1 MSATMNGHAM
11 SIGYGEASP
20 VGSILSIGERYCQ
33 SHLPQIPRLTR
44 QQMIRLGC
52 VFPAQSEAVKLT
64 EADYRNKDGK
74 SYPRR
79 AITAQE
85 RAEVVALYAAGNDA
99 NEIGKRL
106 KRWPVVIRKILREA
120 GIDLRARAVVS
131 KRAKALAM
139 LAAGEQPHDV
149 AWKLGIPRTTAIT
162 YKSEVRKEA
171 A

>member
-1 MSATMNGHAM
+1 MTAKINGHHM
-11 SIGYGEASP
+11 CIGYGEACTVSDT
-20 VGSILSIGERYCQ
+20 LAIGRNYCHR
-33 SHLPQIPRLTR
+33 HLGRIPTLTR
-44 QQMIRLGC
+44 EQMMRLGC
-52 VFPAQSEAVKLT
+52 VFPAQSQSSKLT
-64 EADYRNKDGK
+64 DADYRNKDGK

-85 RAEVVALYAAGNDA
+85 RAEVVSLYAAGNDA
-99 NEIGKRL
+99 KEIGKLL

-120 GIDLRARAVVS
+120 GIDLRARATVS

-149 AWKLGIPRTTAIT
+149 AWKLGIPRSTAIT
-162 YKSEVRKEA
+162 YKSEVRKDA

>member
-1 MSATMNGHAM
+1 MSCTMNGNAM
-11 SIGYGEASP
+11 SIGYGDGGTVTDTLA
-20 VGSILSIGERYCQ
+20 IGRNYCHR
-33 SHLPQIPRLTR
+33 HLGRIPTLTR
-44 QQMIRLGC
+44 EQMVRLGC
-52 VFPAQSEAVKLT
+52 VFPAPSEARQLT
-64 EADYRNKDGK
+64 EADYRNKEGER
-74 SYPRR
+74 YPRR

-85 RAEVVALYAAGNDA
+85 RAEVVALYAAGKDA
-99 NEIGKRL
+99 KEIGKRL

-120 GIDLRARAVVS
+120 GIDLRARAAVS
-131 KRAKALAM
+131 KRSQALAM

>member
-1 MSATMNGHAM
+1 MNGHAM
-11 SIGYGEASP
+11 SIGYGEAGTASDTLAIGRNYCHRHLARIP
-20 VGSILSIGERYCQ
+20 QLSRA
-33 SHLPQIPRLTR
+33 
-44 QQMIRLGC
+44 QMIRLGC
-52 VFPAQSEAVKLT
+52 VFPAQSEARPLT

-74 SYPRR
+74 TYPRR

-99 NEIGKRL
+99 KEIGKRL

-131 KRAKALAM
+131 KRSKALAM

-149 AWKLGIPRTTAIT
+149 AWKLGIPRSTAIT
-162 YKSEVRKEA
+162 YKSEVRKDA

>member
-1 MSATMNGHAM
+1 MTAKINGHHMPIA
-11 SIGYGEASP
+11 YGEAGTISDT
-20 VGSILSIGERYCQ
+20 LAIGRNYCHR
-33 SHLPQIPRLTR
+33 HLGRIPALTR
-44 QQMIRLGC
+44 EQMMRLGC
-52 VFPAQSEAVKLT
+52 VFPAESDARQLT
-64 EADYRNKDGK
+64 NADCRNKEGER
-74 SYPRR
+74 YPRR

-85 RAEVVALYAAGNDA
+85 RAEVVALYSAGKDA
-99 NEIGKRL
+99 KEIGKLL

-120 GIDLRARAVVS
+120 GIDLRARATVS